1 MLSRRIPVLLIL
13 ILAFPVVDARAQ
25 DPAGEDVRYAS
36 GDLTL
41 AALLLVPDS
50 AGPHPAAVILQ
61 GSGTSD
67 RTNAWARAIADEL
80 VEAGL
85 VVLLTDKRGSGA
97 SEGDWRT
104 ADFDDLAADAL
115 AGLAFLRSRPEVD
128 AKRIGLVGLSQ
139 GGWVAPVAAS
149 RAEDIAFVI
158 DVSGAAVTFSEQ
170 TFAEMANTARQ
181 AGLSP
186 EGVQGVIDLNRATAG
201 YLTTGNWEAY
211 EEARTRALD
220 TEWGEIASGFPA
232 ERELPIWTF
241 LRGVADFDPL
251 PYWNQV
257 TAPVLVLYGEED
269 ESDNVPVAESV
280 RRLEFA
286 FGAAGKENY
295 EIVVIPGAGHAFIDP
310 VAQELMP
317 EFVDALTEWV
327 RSATRPPD

>member
-1 MLSRRIPVLLIL
+1 MPIRRIAALLIL
-13 ILAFPVVDARAQ
+13 IHGLSVLDATAQ
-25 DPAGEDVRYAS
+25 DPAAHDVRYPS

-41 AALLLVPDS
+41 AALLLTPDS

-67 RTNAWARAIADEL
+67 RSNAWARAIADEL
-80 VEAGL
+80 VDAGL

-128 AKRIGLVGLSQ
+128 AGRIGLVGLSQ

-149 RAEDIAFVI
+149 LSQDVAFVV

-186 EGVQGVIDLNRATAG
+186 EGVQGVIDLNRATAN
-201 YLTTGNWEAY
+201 YLTTGDWEAY
-211 EEARTRALD
+211 EEALTRALD

-232 ERELPIWTF
+232 ERDLPIWTF

-251 PYWNQV
+251 PYWIQV

-269 ESDNVPVAESV
+269 QSDNVPVAESV
-280 RRLEFA
+280 RRLEFV

-295 EIVVIPGAGHAFIDP
+295 EIIVIPGAGHAFIDP
-310 VAQELMP
+310 EVQALMP
-317 EFVDALTEWV
+317 EFVAALFGWV
-327 RSATRPPD
+327 RSTTRLD